1 MATTVTRSHWTDDS
15 GVPGAPVG
23 NGTQIN
29 ESELQKIYANIDAL
43 IGGNVT
49 FGGNVGSDAAGTHL
63 FSGSGANNRI
73 NARNTSA
80 ANGAFAS
87 FTLGNNGAQV
97 VADFALFSTA
107 TSTVGYQRPDGA
119 VVVCAGAGGLQ
130 LAASNAAGQIG
141 FFVGSSSLERARI
154 YTTGFVISSDA
165 SDLTNR
171 AQGLT
176 IAHATTAHL
185 CMFGAAGATNQ
196 KLWRWACTGDLL
208 ILRTLDDAGVATG
221 TPLQFTRTGVTPGD
235 AQWGCNLITLD
246 GDGTHNV
253 GTSANRWAEVN
264 AVIVRS
270 GDLLLD
276 NHWSLTESDK
286 IGCPEEGV
294 ALLDPDGNVIAF
306 FGRNGMVPPD
316 QLTYERTTVDQRRER
331 SLASRRAH

>member
-43 IGGNVT
+43 VGGNVT
-49 FGGNVGSDAAGTHL
+49 FGGNVGSEAAGTHL
-63 FSGSGANNRI
+63 FSASGANNRF
-73 NARNTSA
+73 NVRNTST

-97 VADFALFSTA
+97 MADFALFSTT
-107 TSTVGYQRPDGA
+107 TSTAGYQRPDGA

-130 LAASNAAGQIG
+130 LAASNAAGQMG
-141 FFVGSSSLERARI
+141 FFVGSSTAEKLRI
-154 YTTGFVISSDA
+154 YTTGVVISPDS

-176 IAHATTAHL
+176 IAHASTTHL
-185 CMFGAAGATNQ
+185 AFFNGAGAANQ
-196 KLWRWACTGDLL
+196 KWWRWACTGDAL

-221 TPLQFTRTGVTPGD
+221 TFYVFTRSGVTPLE
-235 AQWGCNLITLD
+235 AQWGCDHVTGG
-246 GDGTHNV
+246 GDGTHKI

-264 AVIVRS
+264 SVIVQS
-270 GDLLLD
+270 GDLVLD
-276 NHWSLTESDK
+276 NMWSLTESTK
-286 IGCPEEGV
+286 IDCDEEGV
-294 ALLDPDGNVIAF
+294 AILDPDGNVVAF
-306 FGRNGMVPPD
+306 FGKGGMVPLD
-316 QLTYERTTVDQRRER
+316 QLTYTRTTLEQRRLK
-331 SLASRRAH
+331 SLRRD